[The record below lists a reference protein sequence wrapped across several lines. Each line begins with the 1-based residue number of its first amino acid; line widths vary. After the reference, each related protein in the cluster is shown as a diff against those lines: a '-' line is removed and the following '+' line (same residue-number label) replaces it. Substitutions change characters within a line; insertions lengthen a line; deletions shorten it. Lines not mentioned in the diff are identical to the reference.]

1 MPGTG
6 TVEAIHL
13 APGPRPTPME
23 ATEATEAVAGAG
35 LRGDRYFEGEGTY
48 STRDD
53 LDPAADV
60 TLIEA
65 EALDAVASDYGIDL
79 EAGAHRRNL
88 TTRGVPLNHLVDRE
102 FRVGEATLVGVDLC
116 EPCAP
121 LEEVTGAEGL
131 VEALRHRGGL
141 NANIVETGG
150 VAVGDAIEY

>member
-6 TVEAIHL
+6 TIEAIHL

-23 ATEATEAVAGAG
+23 TADATEAVAGAG
-35 LRGDRYFEGEGTY
+35 LRGDRYFEDEGTY

-65 EALDAVASDYGIDL
+65 EALEATASDYGIDL
-79 EAGAHRRNL
+79 DAGAHRRNI
-88 TTRGVPLNHLVDRE
+88 TTREVPLNHLVDSE

-121 LEEVTGAEGL
+121 LEEVTGADGL

-141 NANIVETGG
+141 NANVVETGT
-150 VAVGDAIEY
+150 VAVGDTIEF